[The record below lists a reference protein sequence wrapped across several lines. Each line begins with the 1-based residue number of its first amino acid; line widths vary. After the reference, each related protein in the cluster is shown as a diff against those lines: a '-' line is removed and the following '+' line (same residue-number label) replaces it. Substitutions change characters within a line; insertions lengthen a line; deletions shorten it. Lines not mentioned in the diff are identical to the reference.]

1 MESSGTQGSAAWLGT
16 QGGAFVLDEDSLFR
30 YTVLCLAARM
40 WGLQCACFL
49 TAICKPRRMAANL

>member
-30 YTVLCLAARM
+30 YAVLCLTPRM
-40 WGLQCACFL
+40 WGLQCAWFL
-49 TAICKPRRMAANL
+49 TAI